1 MIPTKDGLDMVGLY
15 FLVDM
20 NSKKAYWSVVVI
32 QTTPSLVRQAFYKN
46 QPGKVAIS
54 GTQFEGPGH
63 AGTYQEPTRIDM
75 RHLEFSPI
83 LGFMVNND
91 E

>member
-1 MIPTKDGLDMVGLY
+1 MIPAKDGLDMVGLF

-20 NSKKAYWSVVVI
+20 NSKKAYWSAVVI
-32 QTTPSLVRQAFYKN
+32 QTTPSFVRQAFYKN
-46 QPGKVAIS
+46 QPGKVDIS

-63 AGTYQEPTRIDM
+63 AGNISGANTNLHETPRI
-75 RHLEFSPI
+75 FSHTW
-83 LGFMVNND
+83 LHG